1 MSYNNFG
8 NFPYNNTGFG
18 SSGFTP
24 PTGGPVKP
32 WQRRTPQ
39 MGQQL
44 KDKSSI
50 RTGLTFAVGFV
61 VVIWAVHFINVLTGG
76 LLNYWGIH
84 PLDTSALWH
93 IFTSPLLH
101 SNIDHLMSNTVP
113 GAIFC
118 FIIGMSGKRV
128 FWEVTLLTV
137 LIGGI
142 GTWLFG
148 GVGTNHIGASGL
160 IYGWLGYL
168 IVRGLFNRDVKQF
181 LVGLALAFI
190 YSGLFWG
197 LLPIYP
203 GVSWQA
209 HLFGGVGGV
218 AAGAFIASDDPA
230 ALRERKQQKQLKKQ
244 MRKQG
249 RQRGY

>member
-8 NFPYNNTGFG
+8 NSPYDNTGFG
-18 SSGFTP
+18 G
-24 PTGGPVKP
+24 TGGFNPNTGGHLKP

-44 KDKSSI
+44 KDRSYTK
-50 RTGLTFAVGFV
+50 TGLLFAVGFV
-61 VVIWAVHFINVLTGG
+61 VLIWAVHFLNILTGG
-76 LLNYWGIH
+76 LLTYWGIH
-84 PLDTSALWH
+84 PLDLSAIWH
-93 IFTSPLLH
+93 IFTAPLLH
-101 SNIDHLMSNTVP
+101 ANFEHLISNTLP

-128 FWEVTLLTV
+128 FWEVTIIVVLL
-137 LIGGI
+137 GGL

-168 IVRGLFNRDVKQF
+168 IVRGLFNRDFKQF
-181 LVGLALAFI
+181 IVGLLLAFV

-197 LLPIYP
+197 LLPIQP

-218 AAGAFIASDDPA
+218 AAGAFIASDDPK
-230 ALRERKQQKQLKKQ
+230 ALKAKKQQ
-244 MRKQG
+244 RKLE
-249 RQRGY
+249 RQRRSRGF